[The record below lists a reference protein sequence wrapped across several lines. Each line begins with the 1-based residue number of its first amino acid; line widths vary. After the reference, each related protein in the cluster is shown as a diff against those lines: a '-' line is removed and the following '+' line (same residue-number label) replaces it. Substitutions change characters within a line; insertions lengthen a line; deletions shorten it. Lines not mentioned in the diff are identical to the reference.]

1 MFHKPRG
8 CVVTRSDERG
18 RRTVFDLLPAWVAA
32 QGWQAV
38 GRLDMDTR
46 GLLLLVND
54 GKLQEQLSRP
64 GLHAKCYEAWVR
76 GRVTPAHVA
85 QLLAGVDSPV
95 GRLRAAAVELRGGS
109 GGKSRVL
116 VTLHEGKNRQ
126 IRRMFSALKDESG
139 RAMKVTDLKRTS
151 FGSIQLDIASG
162 QWRWLTEAEHA
173 ALGVQPTTS

>member
-32 QGWQAV
+32 QGWQAG

-95 GRLRAAAVELRGGS
+95 GRLRAAAVDLRGGS

-126 IRRMFSALKDESG
+126 IRRMFGALKDESG

-173 ALGVQPTTS
+173 ALGVQPATS